1 MTRISAR
8 STFFLKRVF
17 PVLWFGIL
25 AAVLAAMLFGV
36 ADGKAPGFT
45 AIPLLVIAPLGYFL
59 IRKLVW
65 DLADEVY
72 DCGDTLLVR
81 NAGVEDL
88 IPLASVMNVSVTTL
102 TNPPRVQLRLA
113 VPSKLGTAVVFSP
126 VVGLR
131 FNPFKEIPIVE
142 DLIVRVDRARR
153 GR

>member
-17 PVLWFGIL
+17 PVLWFG
-25 AAVLAAMLFGV
+25 VLGVVSAAMLAGIAAGSVPRVTV
-36 ADGKAPGFT
+36 APPVLMALLGF
-45 AIPLLVIAPLGYFL
+45 FL

-81 NAGVEDL
+81 NGGVEDL
-88 IPLASVMNVSVTTL
+88 IPLANVMNVSVTTL
-102 TNPPRVQLRLA
+102 TNPPRVELRLA
-113 VPSKLGTAVVFSP
+113 VPSKLGSEVTFSP
-126 VVGLR
+126 VVGMRL
-131 FNPFKEIPIVE
+131 NPFKKIPLVE

-153 GR
+153 AR